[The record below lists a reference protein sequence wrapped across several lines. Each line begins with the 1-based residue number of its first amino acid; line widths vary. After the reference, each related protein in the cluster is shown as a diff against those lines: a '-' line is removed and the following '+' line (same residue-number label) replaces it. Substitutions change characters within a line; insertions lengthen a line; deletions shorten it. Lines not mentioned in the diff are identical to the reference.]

1 MRIGAHRLSMDVVGN
16 GNAVVLFLR
25 GDLDERSAP
34 PLARTLEELD
44 AQRPESLW
52 IQLAG
57 IDHVDPIGLQVLLDA
72 RTRAEHHGYEVLLR
86 SPPST
91 VAVLLERVES

>member
-1 MRIGAHRLSMDVVGN
+1 MDVVGN

-34 PLARTLEELD
+34 LLARALGELD

-52 IQLAG
+52 VQLAG
-57 IDHVDPIGLQVLLDA
+57 LGHVEPIGLQVLLDA
-72 RTRAEHHGYEVLLR
+72 RTRAEHHGYELLLR
-86 SPPST
+86 SPPSA
-91 VAVLLERVES
+91 VADLLERVES